1 MQRDRRVFM
10 ILLVAKSQVLL
21 MLTWCIAHIHNWTEM
36 LNIREKMERNFKFFN
51 SFLIEG

>member
-36 LNIREKMERNFKFFN
+36 LNIREKMKCYFKIFIHF
-51 SFLIEG
+51 